1 MKYIAALALML
12 NLGVASVYAQRPVK
26 MAYSG
31 TSGPARS
38 IYSSPAHRLSKRIS
52 PGTVHWDHSP
62 FVLLAPRQ
70 LLRSSRQALALAQL
84 TFISQGWAG
93 AGVFRF
99 QDGSLLKVNM
109 TQGAD
114 CIDLAAQQGHCTLT
128 FQITGGTG
136 RFKDASGTLTLTE
149 TNVPVLADASNNPV
163 FFASTGEFTGTVSGV
178 SREADRQEERAIG
191 RHISLPSARAL
202 SVASMA
208 NAEGNIVMRRCQYR
222 AP

>member
-1 MKYIAALALML
+1 MRKQKAQMKYIAAVALML
-12 NLGVASVYAQRPVK
+12 NLGVASVYAQRYPVK

-31 TSGPARS
+31 TSG
-38 IYSSPAHRLSKRIS
+38 SSAINLQQ
-52 PGTVHWDHSP
+52 PGTQTVEENFAGNGALGPFTFRIISAETTSP
-62 FVLLAPRQ
+62 QQPPSTCSGPAEVYF
-70 LLRSSRQALALAQL
+70 SR
-84 TFISQGWAG
+84 GAG
-93 AGVFRF
+93 AGVLRF

-149 TNVPVLADASNNPV
+149 TNVPVLADALNNPV

-178 SREADRQEERAIG
+178 SREADRQEER
-191 RHISLPSARAL
+191 
-202 SVASMA
+202 
-208 NAEGNIVMRRCQYR
+208 Q
-222 AP
+222 